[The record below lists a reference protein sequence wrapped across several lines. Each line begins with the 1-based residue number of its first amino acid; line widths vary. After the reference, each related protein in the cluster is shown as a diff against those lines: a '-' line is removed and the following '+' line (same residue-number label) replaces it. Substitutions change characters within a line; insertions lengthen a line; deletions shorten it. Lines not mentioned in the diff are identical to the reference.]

1 MGESSKFTR
10 DDARRIFSDSGFK
23 NEQLNKSDVEQL
35 RDRINKHL
43 VAGDFFYRCD
53 SKVKVGE
60 SGSGLKFAITCSSD
74 YFDQR
79 EAVTFYSAGESLSI
93 GFAGWADDE
102 NVRPILNA
110 FSYWALGV
118 ISQHFKKESDAYSR
132 RRVLKTVLKG
142 KRQFRGECGQ

>member
-1 MGESSKFTR
+1 MDEISKFTR
-10 DDARRIFSDSGFK
+10 DDARKIFTDAGFK
-23 NEQLNKSDVEQL
+23 NEQLSKSDVEQL

-43 VAGDFFYRCD
+43 VAGDFCYRCD

-60 SGSGLKFAITCSSD
+60 SGSGFEFAITCSCD

-79 EAVTFYSAGESLSI
+79 EAVTFYSTGDSLSI

-110 FSYWALGV
+110 FSYWAIGV
-118 ISQHFKKESDAYSR
+118 ISQHMKKESDAYSR

-142 KRQFRGECGQ
+142 KR